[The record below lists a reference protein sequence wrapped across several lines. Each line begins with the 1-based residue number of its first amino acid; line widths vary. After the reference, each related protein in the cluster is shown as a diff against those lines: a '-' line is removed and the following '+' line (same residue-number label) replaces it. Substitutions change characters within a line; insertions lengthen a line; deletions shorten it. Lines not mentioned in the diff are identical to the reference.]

1 MRRGKKNRSP
11 RRRLDLTAMREALA
25 DGKVWVGLGI
35 VTAVEGPHYRIDEG
49 DVVIDVL
56 TVPDEELV
64 TCRLSGGVWQIPK
77 EGTEVPILVP
87 LGEYT
92 FSPIALP
99 QLSSG
104 ALPDGV
110 ALGATVI
117 ADDEVLVHDGSGGA
131 VALALKSDVDEL
143 RTKLLGHSHDD
154 PSTGVVSKP
163 NNGAAAPDPA
173 VGTGLSVDAMAG
185 TTILKGK

>member
-1 MRRGKKNRSP
+1 MR
-11 RRRLDLTAMREALA
+11 DALA
-25 DGKVWVGLGI
+25 DGKVWCGLGI
-35 VTAVEGPHYRIDEG
+35 VTAVEGPHYRIEED

-56 TVPDEELV
+56 TVPDEELI
-64 TCRLSGGVWQIPK
+64 TCRLAGGVWQIPK
-77 EGTEVPILVP
+77 EGTEVPIIVP

-110 ALGATVI
+110 ALGVTVI

-131 VALALKSDVDEL
+131 VALARADHKHTLPVLVGASYGTSEDPTATTWGESD
-143 RTKLLGHSHDD
+143 S
-154 PSTGVVSKP
+154 
-163 NNGAAAPDPA
+163 N
-173 VGTGLSVDAMAG
+173 
-185 TTILKGK
+185 TTVLKGK